1 MRISKVSTGDKLK
14 DNHTFGDLQKGD
26 SVYII
31 RAKQGKA
38 NIAEYSVTNLDELED
53 PTKQNRYTY
62 TDFYGNKLT
71 IKNRV
76 YVKIKKSDIN
86 FANTDVCF
94 VDNKVSLVSR
104 QEYPVTYI
112 SDKTMICPYL
122 RENNLTTDDIEY
134 IF

>member
-1 MRISKVSTGDKLK
+1 MKISKAHTGNKLK
-14 DNHTFGDLQKGD
+14 NNHTFGELQIGD

-38 NIAEYSVTNLDELED
+38 NIAEYSVTNCDELKD
-53 PTKQNRYTY
+53 TSKIRYTY

-71 IKNRV
+71 INNRV
-76 YVKIKKSDIN
+76 YVKIKKQDIN